1 MDDVG
6 IVRYKV
12 KFGKTC
18 VGTTLAVVREN
29 TSNPT
34 ERRGRRSLP
43 NFACF
48 QIVSFIRQHI
58 NPPSF
63 ASQNPPPLPKEANEA
78 ATYCMGSLEK
88 ELPEGLR
95 IDLIRVA
102 PTVLPMISAVFSER
116 REQRSLRKIV
126 IFQHIR
132 RFKQTAGASPR
143 PTVSEKAT
151 T

>member
-6 IVRYKV
+6 IVLYKV

-48 QIVSFIRQHI
+48 QIVSFIRQHT

-63 ASQNPPPLPKEANEA
+63 ASQNPTPLPKEANEA
-78 ATYCMGSLEK
+78 ATYCMGSLEYSLRLLLRK
-88 ELPEGLR
+88 IHLPHEGGKSLPEGLR

-102 PTVLPMISAVFSER
+102 PTA
-116 REQRSLRKIV
+116 
-126 IFQHIR
+126 
-132 RFKQTAGASPR
+132 
-143 PTVSEKAT
+143 
-151 T
+151 